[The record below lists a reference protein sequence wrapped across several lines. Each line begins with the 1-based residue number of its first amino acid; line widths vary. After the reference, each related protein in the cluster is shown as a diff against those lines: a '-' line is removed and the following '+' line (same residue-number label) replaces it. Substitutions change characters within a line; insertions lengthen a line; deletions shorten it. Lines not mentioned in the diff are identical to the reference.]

1 MFWKLIE
8 KEGETPIPP
17 YIKNTTL
24 SESELR
30 KRYQSVLARERASV
44 AAPTASLHFTEKLIA
59 ELAKNG
65 TRHTEVTLHVGL
77 GTFAP
82 IDERNIA
89 EKKLFTEYFEVTE
102 KAGGGD
108 QRGEDVGCSRHCRRY
123 HCNAHTRVLSTKK
136 RCTLHEGLD
145 NSLHPPSA

>member
-102 KAGGGD
+102 KGGGG
-108 QRGEDVGCSRHCRRY
+108 RSTRRRRRVFPSLPSVPLQ
-123 HCNAHTRVLSTKK
+123 CAHSSPQHKK
-136 RCTLHEGLD
+136 TVY
-145 NSLHPPSA
+145 SP